1 MSTRRSSRRA
11 GSKLSLMG
19 FGAAFL
25 IAGACIGGWFFFGG
39 GTGTHTVDASIGDVL
54 PPTPGAEAGSSG
66 SDKPAISISQIDQTL
81 IEVGDALKETKDQ
94 AHDAAMLSA
103 YRRLCALLEGPL
115 PVTERQRVIDVFH
128 PITKELFLSSVHNEF
143 ASNYV
148 AKGGDSFEKN
158 AKNAGISV
166 SRLTDLNN
174 LTRGEK
180 NLRLG
185 QNLKLPKGA
194 PRVVVSKTEFCASLY
209 FGNNLVR
216 QYIIAHGKN
225 NNTPV
230 GKVTIINMCL
240 DPEKSARGTNDPV
253 TEMKLRWIGL
263 SKFSGERGGFGFHGT
278 QYPDSIP
285 GQTSKGCIRMRDEDV
300 VELYDIVRPGNE
312 VEIRA

>member
-11 GSKLSLMG
+11 GSKLPLMG
-19 FGAAFL
+19 FGAAFVV
-25 IAGACIGGWFFFGG
+25 AGACIGGWFFFGG
-39 GTGTHTVDASIGDVL
+39 GTNAQTVDASIGGVL
-54 PPTPGAEAGSSG
+54 PETQNSEQREGGKQSV
-66 SDKPAISISQIDQTL
+66 SISQIDQTL
-81 IEVGDALKETKDQ
+81 SEVRTSLDGKRDNELNT
-94 AHDAAMLSA
+94 AMLSA

-115 PVTERQRVIDVFH
+115 PITERERVIREFH
-128 PITKELFLSSVHNEF
+128 PITRELFLSSVHNEF

-148 AKGGDSFEKN
+148 AKGGDSFEKI

-166 SRLTDLNN
+166 TLLTDLNN

-209 FGNNLVR
+209 FGSNLVR
-216 QYIIAHGKN
+216 QYVIAHGKN

-230 GKVTIINMCL
+230 GKATIINMSL

-300 VELYDIVRPGNE
+300 VELFDIVRPGNE